1 MPGEVNVL
9 GTAYARHLAGDW
21 QSRRKHARI
30 RLERKGGDLGVIDA
44 LSRGFRKVNQHWWL
58 LLVPVLL
65 DVFLWIGPQASVE
78 KMVDRAFRSL
88 QVDLAQVETVDSTGE
103 DLWVAIRDL
112 SRQVIP
118 GYNNFSAL
126 RIGSLG
132 VPSLTAWGG
141 ARLGMPSSYEI
152 IWLTFALMVDMPE
165 LLVSVRDASFVAS
178 PIWQVPNELV
188 WILVSLGLTV
198 LGIVIG
204 SFYITALS
212 RTLDEGTSLRLREV
226 WPRALKFASRYGAF
240 WLLKI
245 GLLVAMGL
253 PVLMLI
259 SLLAVFSPGLASL
272 FGTIVLGVITWASFY
287 GIFFVAA
294 LAMGEPSIWRA
305 IWSSFNVVLRNFWP
319 TLGLFVLI
327 NLIGGGLSIL
337 WQQLSHGS
345 WLTLI
350 GIVGNAYVGT
360 GLVAASLL
368 FYRDRYVH
376 WRELVAELIRRS
388 KRVA

>member
-1 MPGEVNVL
+1 M
-9 GTAYARHLAGDW
+9 
-21 QSRRKHARI
+21 
-30 RLERKGGDLGVIDA
+30 GVIDA

-58 LLVPVLL
+58 LLIPVLL

-78 KMVDRAFRSL
+78 RMVDRAFRSL
-88 QVDLAQVETVDSTGE
+88 QVDLAEVEAVDNPGE
-103 DLWVAIRDL
+103 DWWVAIREL

-118 GYNNFSAL
+118 GYNSFAAL

-152 IWLTFALMVDMPE
+152 IWLTFALMVDMPQ
-165 LLVSVRDASFVAS
+165 LLISVRDATFVAS
-178 PIWQVPNELV
+178 PVWQVPNELV
-188 WILVSLGLTV
+188 WILVSLGLTA

-204 SFYITALS
+204 SFYITAIS
-212 RTLDEGTSLRLREV
+212 RILDEGTSPRLWDV
-226 WPRALKFASRYGAF
+226 WPRALWFASRYGAF

-253 PVLMLI
+253 PVLMLT
-259 SLLAVFSPGLASL
+259 SLLAVLSPGLASL
-272 FGTIVLGVITWASFY
+272 FGTIVLGLVTWASFY

-368 FYRDRYVH
+368 FYRDRYVR

>member
-1 MPGEVNVL
+1 L
-9 GTAYARHLAGDW
+9 SA
-21 QSRRKHARI
+21 
-30 RLERKGGDLGVIDA
+30 IDA
-44 LSRGFRKVNQHWWL
+44 LSRGFRKVNQQPWL
-58 LLVPVLL
+58 LLIPVLL

-78 KMVDRAFRSL
+78 QMTDRLFRSL
-88 QVDLAQVETVDSTGE
+88 QIDMAQAETVDATGE
-103 DLWVAIRDL
+103 DWWVAIREL

-118 GYNNFSAL
+118 AYNSFSAL

-152 IWLTFALMVDMPE
+152 IWLTFALMIDMPE
-165 LLVSVRDASFVAS
+165 LLISVRDAGFVAS
-178 PIWQVPNELV
+178 PVWQVPNELV
-188 WILVSLGLTV
+188 WILVSLGLTA

-204 SFYITALS
+204 SFYITAIS
-212 RTLDEGTSLRLREV
+212 RILDEGTSPRLREV
-226 WPRALKFASRYGAF
+226 WPRALRFASRYGVF
-240 WLLKI
+240 WLLKV

-253 PVLMLI
+253 PLLMLT
-259 SLLAVFSPGLASL
+259 SVLAVLSPGLASL
-272 FGTIVLGVITWASFY
+272 FGTIVLGLITWASFY

-319 TLGLFVLI
+319 TVGLFVLI

-360 GLVAASLL
+360 GLVVASLL

>member
-1 MPGEVNVL
+1 
-9 GTAYARHLAGDW
+9 
-21 QSRRKHARI
+21 
-30 RLERKGGDLGVIDA
+30 
-44 LSRGFRKVNQHWWL
+44 
-58 LLVPVLL
+58 
-65 DVFLWIGPQASVE
+65 
-78 KMVDRAFRSL
+78 MVDRLFRSL
-88 QVDLAQVETVDSTGE
+88 QIDMAQADTVDAAGE
-103 DLWVAIRDL
+103 DWWVAIREL

-118 GYNNFSAL
+118 GYNGFSAL

-152 IWLTFALMVDMPE
+152 MWLTFALMVDMPD
-165 LLVSVRDASFVAS
+165 LLISVRHASFLAS
-178 PIWQVPNELV
+178 PVWQVPNELA
-188 WILVSLGLTV
+188 WILVTLGLTA

-204 SFYITALS
+204 SFYIIAIS
-212 RTLDEGTSLRLREV
+212 RVLEEGTSPQLRDV
-226 WPRALKFASRYGAF
+226 WPRALRFASRYGVF

-253 PVLMLI
+253 PVLMLT

-272 FGTIVLGVITWASFY
+272 FGTIILGLITWASFY

-294 LAMGEPSIWRA
+294 LAMGELSIWRA

-319 TLGLFVLI
+319 TLGLFALI

-337 WQQLSHGS
+337 WHQLSHGS

-360 GLVAASLL
+360 GLVVASLL

-376 WRELVAELIRRS
+376 WRELVAELIRRNR
-388 KRVA
+388 RVA